1 MKYSNTLEY
10 SEAIANLVKR
20 NLEIVSLCK
29 KEEREMNED
38 EEKEF
43 DENKEE
49 LKELENEKEEL
60 EKSLEEQPEDE
71 NKEQKSN
78 KNMEKMEKKNFSIVD
93 EIRKSMETRQP
104 IVLNRSAITVAAEGE
119 DVVATDVWDV
129 WAPLRQD
136 NVLANAGAKVYTGLV
151 GDVQIPVFSKCSVA
165 WKGET
170 ASATDGNGSFSS
182 VSLSPKRI
190 TGKFPISLQFLAQTT
205 PDVEAAIR
213 NDIAMAFSEKIEAT
227 LLDDAQGSTTQ
238 PAGLFYGLTPASV
251 NSYAQLL
258 DMEAEVEEDNY
269 KDCKYVVS
277 PKAKAALKGMI
288 KGQNATGMVMDGN
301 AIDGTE
307 AFVSSNVEAKKGLYG
322 AFDNLVIGI
331 WDELRIDVVADSAT
345 LADGQIMII
354 LNGYA
359 DAKLVR
365 SDALVAFDTTVA
377 SGSGAGQ

>member
-10 SEAIANLVKR
+10 SEAIANLIKR
-20 NLEIVSLCK
+20 NLDIVSLCK

-49 LKELENEKEEL
+49 LKELEDEKEEL
-60 EKSLEEQPEDE
+60 EKSLEQPEDE

-93 EIRKSMETRQP
+93 EIRKSMESHQP
-104 IVLNRSAITVAAEGE
+104 IVLNRAAITVAAEGE
-119 DVVATDVWDV
+119 DVVATDVWNV
-129 WAPLRQD
+129 WEPLRQE
-136 NVLANAGAKVYTGLV
+136 NVLAAAGAKVYTGLQ
-151 GDVQIPVFSKCSVA
+151 GDVQIPVFSKGSVA

-170 ASATDGNGSFSS
+170 AAADDGNGSFSS

-227 LLDDAQGSTTQ
+227 LLGNAQGSSTQ
-238 PAGLFYGLTPASV
+238 PAGLFYGLTAETV
-251 NSYAQLL
+251 NSYADLL
-258 DMEAEVEEDNY
+258 DVEAEAEEDNY
-269 KDCKYVVS
+269 KDCKYVLS

-288 KGQNATGMVMDGN
+288 KGQNATGMVMEGNEVDGV
-301 AIDGTE
+301 E
-307 AFVSSNVEAKKGLYG
+307 AFVSSNVAAKKGLYG

-331 WDELRIDVVADSAT
+331 WDELRIDVVADSTT
-345 LADGQIMII
+345 LANGQIMII
-354 LNGYA
+354 LNGFA

-365 SDALVAFDTTVA
+365 SDALVAIDTTEA
-377 SGSGAGQ
+377 

>member
-10 SEAIANLVKR
+10 SEAIANLIKR
-20 NLEIVSLCK
+20 NLDIVSLCK

-49 LKELENEKEEL
+49 LKELEDEKEKL
-60 EKSLEEQPEDE
+60 EKSLEQPEDE

-93 EIRKSMETRQP
+93 EIRKSMESHQP
-104 IVLNRSAITVAAEGE
+104 IVLNRAAITVAAEGE
-119 DVVATDVWDV
+119 DVVATDVWNV
-129 WAPLRQD
+129 WEPLRQE
-136 NVLANAGAKVYTGLV
+136 NVLAAAGAKVYTGLQ
-151 GDVQIPVFSKCSVA
+151 GDVQIPVFSKGSVA

-170 ASATDGNGSFSS
+170 AAADDGNGSFSS

-227 LLDDAQGSTTQ
+227 LLGNAQGSSTQ
-238 PAGLFYGLTPASV
+238 PAGLFYGLTAETV
-251 NSYAQLL
+251 NSYADLL
-258 DMEAEVEEDNY
+258 DVEAEAEEDNY
-269 KDCKYVVS
+269 KDCKYVLS

-288 KGQNATGMVMDGN
+288 KGQNATGMVMEGNEVDGV
-301 AIDGTE
+301 E
-307 AFVSSNVEAKKGLYG
+307 AFVSSNVAAKKGLYG

-331 WDELRIDVVADSAT
+331 WDELRIDVVADSTT
-345 LADGQIMII
+345 LANGQIMII
-354 LNGYA
+354 LNGFA

-365 SDALVAFDTTVA
+365 SDALVAIDTTEA
-377 SGSGAGQ
+377 